1 MKKPGIVPWFFCTL
15 YYPTHYP
22 FIWDHAQKYVFR
34 ISATHSHR
42 LEYAVARV
50 SVWDGAKLPFA
61 THQGGSEHTT
71 GHTVVWQIR
80 ESVPFTTSGD
90 HPFRSEAPR
99 RKTHTERE
107 PLFVTK

>member
-1 MKKPGIVPWFFCTL
+1 MFQFRANWTI
-15 YYPTHYP
+15 
-22 FIWDHAQKYVFR
+22 R

-61 THQGGSEHTT
+61 THQGTSEHTT

-80 ESVPFTTSGD
+80 ESVPFTTSAD
-90 HPFRSEAPR
+90 YLFRCEAPR

-107 PLFVTK
+107 PLFATK

>member
-1 MKKPGIVPWFFCTL
+1 MSKGAARRNPVGERGIV
-15 YYPTHYP
+15 
-22 FIWDHAQKYVFR
+22 DHVQKYVFR

-42 LEYAVARV
+42 LEYAVGRV
-50 SVWDGAKLPFA
+50 SVWRQAKLPFA
-61 THQGGSEHTT
+61 THQGASEHTT

-90 HPFRSEAPR
+90 HPFRCEAPG

-107 PLFVTK
+107 PLFSTK